1 MTKDEKKEV
10 ALFRYSIIS
19 ELVNVKGLNWGEQ
32 ERIIREKCARRWSI
46 PFSEKTSIGRSSI
59 ISWVKAYRESNGN
72 IITHCTPRSAVTRG
86 KTAPFAKTHALP
98 CLP

>member
-32 ERIIREKCARRWSI
+32 ERIKGHGVK
-46 PFSEKTSIGRSSI
+46 SEGHGVEGHG
-59 ISWVKAYRESNGN
+59 VK
-72 IITHCTPRSAVTRG
+72 SA
-86 KTAPFAKTHALP
+86 LDS
-98 CLP
+98 L